1 MRGYEKD
8 LDLLFVPIEKKCTQ
22 LGLTLHKKYRS
33 QFEIIAV
40 VLDAMKTE
48 SAATFSIM
56 KHAHINCM
64 QLKKYLKS
72 LTEVGL
78 VEMQIKKGRVSY
90 KASVEGL
97 EFLRQYHV
105 LLDMLSAPR
114 MRSRLGAPYTNTSV
128 NRVF

>member
-1 MRGYEKD
+1 VRGYEKD

-33 QFEIIAV
+33 QFEIIAI

-90 KASVEGL
+90 RASVEGL

-105 LLDMLSAPR
+105 LLDMLSPTS
-114 MRSRLGAPYTNTSV
+114 MPNRLAAPYADTSAKQ
-128 NRVF
+128 VF